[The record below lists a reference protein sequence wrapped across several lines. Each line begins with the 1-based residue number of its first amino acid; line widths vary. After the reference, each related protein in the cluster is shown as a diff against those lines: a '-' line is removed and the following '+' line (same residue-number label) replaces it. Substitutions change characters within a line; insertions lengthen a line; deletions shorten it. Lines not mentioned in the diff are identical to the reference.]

1 MSKYADHANPMLN
14 AASSPRTDMEL
25 PSASIA
31 AARSVDRLAF
41 LRRISFE
48 RGAFVAFAFVWAA
61 FVVVPLLGVVLF
73 SFVGG
78 WGLSMTGSISLDAY
92 RDIAESGGWDV
103 LARTSAMACY
113 VSVVCMAIGFPFAL
127 WLARQAKSQ
136 FLKQL
141 IWIALTV
148 PFFLDPSART
158 LVWRTILGRDGMVNN
173 ALLYIG
179 VIHAPLQWLLFS
191 DISVFFGLVISYFP
205 NAVWPAYLAI
215 TLIPEEL
222 LQAGRDLGA
231 SPAAMLRDI
240 TLPLCAPGL
249 VAGFMFTFIP
259 VLGDT
264 VASTLLG
271 GGMHDYLGTSIS
283 GLVDALDYAG
293 AAAFATIVLALS
305 AALLGLFW
313 LVRRV
318 VGRTELSA

>member
-1 MSKYADHANPMLN
+1 MSIKQSLILN
-14 AASSPRTDMEL
+14 TAASSNAD
-25 PSASIA
+25 
-31 AARSVDRLAF
+31 ARSSSIPNAAPQMSRRLA
-41 LRRISFE
+41 RRRKISFE
-48 RGAFVAFAFVWAA
+48 RGAFVAFTSVWAA
-61 FVVVPLLGVVLF
+61 AVVVPLLGVVLF

-78 WGLSMTGSISLDAY
+78 WGLSMNGSVSLDAY
-92 RDIAESGGWDV
+92 RDVAESGGWDV
-103 LARTSAMACY
+103 LARTIAMACY
-113 VSVVCMAIGFPFAL
+113 VSVVCMAIGFPFSL
-127 WLARQAKSQ
+127 WLARRAKSQ

-158 LVWRTILGRDGMVNN
+158 LVWRTVLGTDGMVNK

-179 VIHAPLQWLLFS
+179 IIHAPLQWLLFS

-222 LQAGRDLGA
+222 FQAGRDLGA
-231 SPAAMLRDI
+231 TPAAVLRDI

-283 GLVDALDYAG
+283 GFVDALDYAG
-293 AAAFATIVLALS
+293 AAAFSTIVLALS
-305 AALLGLFW
+305 AILLGVFW
-313 LVRRV
+313 LVRRL
-318 VGRTELSA
+318 VGRTELAS